1 MEKVKQV
8 KESKFHYD
16 LVRDSEK
23 KIIAKLDFGLP
34 YYSFKYI
41 GKIKGEEIVYD
52 TRNGLLISAGLVLSK
67 QKDGD
72 GVFFK
77 VRKISNLPEE
87 LRKPSSKLSLSECS
101 PNAVPSDYSLQVA
114 SAINDAFS
122 NIFTIDLAEVVRQT
136 IPKIKITVKAKVY
149 EIAGG
154 TGFRGRLLFEKAIFR
169 DMITKKKVTK
179 KGVTFQLPMENELD
193 IRDSEIILDGIE
205 KSCKGLIPYRESRFE
220 IAQRLL
226 NYANRGPRP
235 KETRKS
241 KREK

>member
-1 MEKVKQV
+1 MEAVKQV

-23 KIIAKLDFGLP
+23 KIVTKLDIGLP
-34 YYSFKYI
+34 YYSFKYT
-41 GKIKGEEIVYD
+41 GKIKGEEIIYD
-52 TRNGLLISAGLVLSK
+52 TRSGLLTSAGLVLSK
-67 QKDGD
+67 QKGGD
-72 GVFFK
+72 GIFFK

-87 LRKPSSKLSLSECS
+87 LRKPSSKLALSECL

-136 IPKIKITVKAKVY
+136 IPKIKITVKARVY

-154 TGFRGRLLFEKAIFR
+154 TGFRGKVLFEKAIFK
-169 DMITKKKVTK
+169 DMITKKRVVK
-179 KGVTFQLPMENELD
+179 KGVTFQLPMENKLD
-193 IRDSEIILDGIE
+193 IADSEIILAGIE
-205 KSCKGLIPYRESRFE
+205 RNCKGLIPYRESRFE

-226 NYANRGPRP
+226 YYANRGPQV
-235 KETRKS
+235 KEMKN
-241 KREK
+241 KREN